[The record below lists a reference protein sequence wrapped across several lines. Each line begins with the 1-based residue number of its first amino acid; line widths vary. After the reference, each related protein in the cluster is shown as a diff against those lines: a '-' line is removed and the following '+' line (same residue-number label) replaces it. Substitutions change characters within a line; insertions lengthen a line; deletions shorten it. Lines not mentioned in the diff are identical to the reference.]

1 MKRPWTALL
10 LVALVVGCG
19 ADAGPDAG
27 AAPDGAIAENLP
39 PSIPAPEVEAGI
51 LIATPERVREWQ
63 QDSVPFVLV
72 DARDSV
78 QYAQEHIPGAIQIS
92 YVDIRPGARL
102 PPRDARIV
110 VYCSDSDCPI
120 SQYAHD
126 ALTQLGYGEVYDMRA
141 GLQGWKEAGYPTEI
155 GASTGGAAGDTTGT
169 S

>member
-1 MKRPWTALL
+1 MRHRWTAPL
-10 LVALVVGCG
+10 LVVLALGCG
-19 ADAGPDAG
+19 ADAGPDGGAPPEG
-27 AAPDGAIAENLP
+27 AAAEDLP
-39 PSIPAPEVEAGI
+39 PSIPAPEMEAGI

-78 QYAQEHIPGAIQIS
+78 QYAQEHISGAIQIS
-92 YVDIRPGARL
+92 YVNIRPGARL

-110 VYCSDSDCPI
+110 VYCSDSECPI

-126 ALTQLGYGEVYDMRA
+126 ALTRMGYGEVYDMRA
-141 GLQGWKEAGYPTEI
+141 GLQGWKQSGYPTEI
-155 GASTGGAAGDTTGT
+155 GTSSDAAVGDTTGP

>member
-1 MKRPWTALL
+1 MRRRWTAPLL
-10 LVALVVGCG
+10 IGFVLGCG
-19 ADAGPDAG
+19 ADSGPDGG
-27 AAPDGAIAENLP
+27 ASEDTAVEGLP
-39 PSIPAPEVEAGI
+39 PSIPAPEMEAGI

-63 QDSVPFVLV
+63 LDSVPFILV
-72 DARDSV
+72 DTRDSV

-110 VYCSDSDCPI
+110 VYCSDSECPI

-141 GLQGWKEAGYPTEI
+141 GLQGWKQAGYPTEI
-155 GASTGGAAGDTTGT
+155 GPTIGATADDTTGA

>member
-1 MKRPWTALL
+1 MRHRWTAPL
-10 LVALVVGCG
+10 LVALVLGCG
-19 ADAGPDAG
+19 ADAGPDGG
-27 AAPDGAIAENLP
+27 AAADGAVAEDLP

-51 LIATPERVREWQ
+51 LIATPEQVREWQ
-63 QDSVPFVLV
+63 QDSVPFILV

-78 QYAQEHIPGAIQIS
+78 QYAQEHIPGAVQIS
-92 YVDIRPGARL
+92 YVNIRPGARL

-141 GLQGWKEAGYPTEI
+141 GLQGWKQAGYPTEI
-155 GASTGGAAGDTTGT
+155 GESTGGAAGDTTGT

>member
-1 MKRPWTALL
+1 MRRRWTAPLL
-10 LVALVVGCG
+10 IGLVLGGG
-19 ADAGPDAG
+19 ADSE
-27 AAPDGAIAENLP
+27 PDGGAPEAAVVEDLP
-39 PSIPAPEVEAGI
+39 PSIPAPEMEAGI

-63 QDSVPFVLV
+63 LDSVPFVLV

-110 VYCSDSDCPI
+110 VYCSDSECPI

-126 ALTQLGYGEVYDMRA
+126 ALTQLGYGEVYDMRV
-141 GLQGWKEAGYPTEI
+141 GLQGWKQAGYPTEI
-155 GASTGGAAGDTTGT
+155 GATSGVAAGDTTGA